1 MNRKLLGQPQAP
13 PKTQIKIQSKGG
25 GRDRLQQTLRIR
37 NTGIKCYSMAPFSS
51 LMQVKR
57 LSRQLITPA
66 PSTQEVVDDGGV
78 LLAGGEGGG
87 VHHGW
92 RGAHHHRVVR
102 HVVHLGVD
110 VLLFVTRSKIGEN
123 S

>member
-1 MNRKLLGQPQAP
+1 
-13 PKTQIKIQSKGG
+13 
-25 GRDRLQQTLRIR
+25 
-37 NTGIKCYSMAPFSS
+37 MAPFSS

-57 LSRQLITPA
+57 LSGQLIASPAA

-87 VHHGW
+87 VHHWW
-92 RGAHHHRVVR
+92 RGAHHHRVVG

-110 VLLFVTRSKIGEN
+110 VLLFVTRSKTGEN
-123 S
+123 SIIIQKNIL

>member
-1 MNRKLLGQPQAP
+1 VDLEPEHDSLFNGTDSRIPIRICT
-13 PKTQIKIQSKGG
+13 KTS
-25 GRDRLQQTLRIR
+25 RIR
-37 NTGIKCYSMAPFSS
+37 NNNVTPWLYSPS

-57 LSRQLITPA
+57 LSRQLIAPAA

-78 LLAGGEGGG
+78 LLARGEGGG
-87 VHHGW
+87 VHHWW

-110 VLLFVTRSKIGEN
+110 VLLFVTRSKIGQN

>member
-1 MNRKLLGQPQAP
+1 
-13 PKTQIKIQSKGG
+13 
-25 GRDRLQQTLRIR
+25 
-37 NTGIKCYSMAPFSS
+37 MAPFSS

-57 LSRQLITPA
+57 LSRQLIAPSA

-102 HVVHLGVD
+102 HVVHLRVD
-110 VLLFVTRSKIGEN
+110 VLFFVTRSKTREN
-123 S
+123 NIIIQKKHSLKSRHIEEKPRSLL

>member
-1 MNRKLLGQPQAP
+1 
-13 PKTQIKIQSKGG
+13 
-25 GRDRLQQTLRIR
+25 
-37 NTGIKCYSMAPFSS
+37 MAPFSS

-57 LSRQLITPA
+57 LSGQLIAPAA

-87 VHHGW
+87 VHHWW
-92 RGAHHHRVVR
+92 RGAHHHRVVG

-123 S
+123 CVIIQRKNIL

>member
-1 MNRKLLGQPQAP
+1 M
-13 PKTQIKIQSKGG
+13 S
-25 GRDRLQQTLRIR
+25 
-37 NTGIKCYSMAPFSS
+37 PFSS

-57 LSRQLITPA
+57 LSRQLIAPA
-66 PSTQEVVDDGGV
+66 AASTQEVVDDGGV

-102 HVVHLGVD
+102 HVVHLRVD
-110 VLLFVTRSKIGEN
+110 VLLFVTRSKINEN
-123 S
+123 SIIIQKTHFFEKPI